1 MWKNFCVQQVLAVDN
16 PWDNDV
22 IEQVM
27 HDDHSADGDSSKQ
40 SEGSASSL
48 PVVEDDCSQHS
59 RASID
64 QGNYDSNDEDV
75 LSVSRRCARYEL

>member
-1 MWKNFCVQQVLAVDN
+1 MLVVDN
-16 PWDNDV
+16 PCYNDDNNQEMYYD
-22 IEQVM
+22 Q
-27 HDDHSADGDSSKQ
+27 SDGDSSKK

-75 LSVSRRCARYEL
+75 LSVGRRCARYEL